1 MATKA
6 PTKKKTSTPK
16 KPTSKTPVAK
26 GKKTSVSPTRTP
38 KKTRAL
44 KGKTGAQADARKVK
58 PVNRDANHRNR
69 DAAKY
74 RDDYKCPSLRDT
86 LYETLV
92 ACSGN
97 VTKTCKLMNLNMR
110 SLYYALEHDTEF
122 NSEFERAMQ
131 LSLRTA
137 EDELKRR
144 AVDGVDKPVWFK
156 GECVG
161 HERQYSDGLL
171 AKLLAAHDRKWRTN
185 GLEITGADGG
195 PIQANI
201 SIELPDNGRGD
212 RGTGAGAAGQDGADN
227 V

>member
-1 MATKA
+1 MATKT
-6 PTKKKTSTPK
+6 PTKTKASTPK
-16 KPTSKTPVAK
+16 KPAKKTPVAK
-26 GKKTSVSPTRTP
+26 AKKTTVSHTRTP

-44 KGKTGAQADARKVK
+44 IGKTGAASTARKKK
-58 PVNRDANHRNR
+58 PVKRDANHRAR
-69 DAAKY
+69 SAVKY
-74 RDDYKCPSLRDT
+74 RTDYKCPSLRDT

-122 NSEFERAMQ
+122 NSEFERAMN
-131 LSLRTA
+131 LSLKTA

-171 AKLLAAHDRKWRTN
+171 SKLLAAHDRKWRTN
-185 GLEITGADGG
+185 NLEVTGADGG
-195 PIQANI
+195 PIQASI

-212 RGTGAGAAGQDGADN
+212 RDTKGDGAEQGGDGN
-227 V
+227 E